1 VDKTGKE
8 VAYMSYGN
16 VILQEW
22 FPFADAGS
30 IQAEPAAV
38 VEKTVDVPLWKELE
52 DGGKRQSA
60 VVLGYTEVEGRTA
73 VICVERS
80 AKLRRHAGQLAFPGG
95 AKESGDRTPLDTA
108 FRECREEL
116 GLSAGR
122 FHVKAMLPK
131 EYAYSSDFVIYPF
144 VAFIAF
150 DDIKRFIRPDPVEIS
165 SAFVVCTD
173 RLRLPPELFWGKSE
187 SGAFM
192 YPVFKVDEKRVI
204 WGATAKILWRFLRN
218 TACFCGAKTCL

>member
-1 VDKTGKE
+1 
-8 VAYMSYGN
+8 MSCDD

-22 FPFADAGS
+22 LPFADAGS
-30 IQAEPAAV
+30 IPTEPAAV
-38 VEKTVDVPLWKELE
+38 MPGTGDVPLWKELE

-60 VVLGYTEVEGRTA
+60 VVLGYTEVEDGTA

-80 AKLRRHAGQLAFPGG
+80 AELRRHAGQLAFPGG

-122 FHVKAMLPK
+122 FRIENMLPK

-150 DDIKRFIRPDPVEIS
+150 DDVKGFIRPDPVEIS
-165 SAFVVCTD
+165 SAFVVRTD

-192 YPVFKVDEKRVI
+192 YPVFKLDEKRAI

-218 TACFCGAKTCL
+218 SACCRGAKTCL

>member
-1 VDKTGKE
+1 MANMGDGE
-8 VAYMSYGN
+8 I
-16 VILQEW
+16 ILQEW
-22 FPFADAGS
+22 FPFSAAGS

-38 VEKTVDVPLWKELE
+38 MEGSVDVPLWKDLD
-52 DGGKRQSA
+52 DGCKRQSA

-80 AKLRRHAGQLAFPGG
+80 AEMRRHAGQLAFPGG
-95 AKESGDRTPLDTA
+95 AKENGDRTPMDTA

-116 GLSAGR
+116 GLSPGR
-122 FHVKAMLPK
+122 FRVETMLPK

-150 DDIKRFIRPDPVEIS
+150 DDIKGLIRPDPVEIS
-165 SAFVVCTD
+165 SAFVVCTE

-192 YPVFKVDEKRVI
+192 YPVFKVDEKRTI

-218 TACFCGAKTCL
+218 RACRGGAKRCH

>member
-1 VDKTGKE
+1 M
-8 VAYMSYGN
+8 ANMSCGD

-22 FPFADAGS
+22 LPFTG
-30 IQAEPAAV
+30 AV
-38 VEKTVDVPLWKELE
+38 NIATEKTAVIPGAWDVPSWKELE
-52 DGGKRQSA
+52 DGDKRQSA

-108 FRECREEL
+108 FRECQEEL

-122 FHVKAMLPK
+122 FRLEAMLPK

-150 DDIKRFIRPDPVEIS
+150 TDIQRFIRPDPVEIS
-165 SAFVVCTD
+165 SAFVVRTD
-173 RLRLPPELFWGKSE
+173 GLRLPPELFWGKSKA
-187 SGAFM
+187 GAFM
-192 YPVFKVDEKRVI
+192 YPVFKVDEKRAI

-218 TACFCGAKTCL
+218 SACLGGAKTCL